1 MTEVAKVIVYNS
13 KNECLLQLREDNP
26 NIEFP
31 LHWSLIGRVVEE
43 SDTPINAARRELL
56 RSLGVYIESPKLFRV
71 QDNDGIKQ
79 HIFAVK
85 IDSKI
90 SELNLGEGIE
100 VKWFTESDINR
111 SKIAFN
117 YKGVLNE
124 FAGRQEGAW
133 NTKNQN

>member
-31 LHWSLIGRVVEE
+31 LHWNLLGRVVEE

-56 RSLGVYIESPKLFRV
+56 KALGVYIENPKLFRV
-71 QDNDGIKQ
+71 QNNDGIKQ

-85 IDSKI
+85 LDMKP
-90 SELNLGEGIE
+90 SEFHLGEGIE
-100 VKWFTESDINR
+100 VKWFTEAEINTA
-111 SKIAFN
+111 KIAFN
-117 YKGVLNE
+117 YRGVLKE
-124 FAGRQEGAW
+124 FLGG
-133 NTKNQN
+133 K